1 MNFKTEIDVHPAQ
14 PPEGEDTVLQ
24 DTLMFFDK
32 QPAALPLYKAF
43 EARLLAV
50 FPETKIRV
58 QKSQISF
65 FNRHLYACVSF
76 QRVRKKAEL
85 PDPYIVITLGLS
97 YPLASDRVAVKTEPY
112 PGRWTTHIVIGS
124 AAEIDDELIS
134 WLLQAY
140 LYADSK

>member
-1 MNFKTEIDVHPAQ
+1 MN
-14 PPEGEDTVLQ
+14 
-24 DTLMFFDK
+24 
-32 QPAALPLYKAF
+32 
-43 EARLLAV
+43 RLLLLILVCFTSFLAFSQKKAV
-50 FPETKIRV
+50 
-58 QKSQISF
+58 
-65 FNRHLYACVSF
+65 
-76 QRVRKKAEL
+76 KKAEL